1 MSDSASPSDNAS
13 TSATSTSPLAGVLWV
28 TTSVMNPKVTAALLD
43 AWYDEHK
50 TDVLGCPGNGR
61 LFLRYKN
68 IDKSVDDFA
77 DPKFADRFTPTASI
91 QNIANAGWPYLA
103 FVKLSDLQ
111 WLVSQQFIDM
121 PRVSKLLPLEA
132 HGSIGSAFSNWHAG
146 LRSYE
151 TIARLGG
158 SSESTERP
166 QYIVS
171 IQTEQ
176 GDTSTLEALD
186 KKFVNLPGFR
196 GSLKYRNVNG
206 LLEYQEPGPLPE
218 GLVLYEF
225 DEQPPAETL
234 ENEQIR
240 TDVWELTIEW
250 GDLSL
255 VL

>member
-1 MSDSASPSDNAS
+1 MSNSASPGDTAS
-13 TSATSTSPLAGVLWV
+13 TSATSTSPVDGVLWV
-28 TTSVMNPKVTAALLD
+28 TTSVMNPKVTGALLD

-50 TDVLGCPGNGR
+50 TDVLACPGNGG

-68 IDKSVDDFA
+68 LDKSVGDYA
-77 DPKFADRFTPTASI
+77 DPKFADRFTPNASI
-91 QNIANAGWPYLA
+91 QNITDAAWPNLA
-103 FVKLSDLQ
+103 LVKLSDLQ

-132 HGSIGSAFSNWHAG
+132 DGSIGSAFTNWHAG

-151 TIARLGG
+151 AVARLGG

-166 QYIVS
+166 KYIVS
-171 IQTEQ
+171 IQTEK
-176 GDTSTLEALD
+176 GDTATLEALD
-186 KKFVNLPGFR
+186 KSFVNLPGFR
-196 GSLKYRNVNG
+196 GSVRYRNVNG

-234 ENEQIR
+234 KNEQTR
-240 TDVWELTIEW
+240 TDVWGLTNEW

-255 VL
+255 AL